1 MGIVLLS
8 LYADFDMENAQKMF
22 NEMCEKRCYLLKC
35 DNY

>member
-22 NEMCEKRCYLLKC
+22 NEMCEK
-35 DNY
+35 DVIS

>member
-22 NEMCEKRCYLLKC
+22 NEMCEK
-35 DNY
+35 DVIF